1 MADSRTSE
9 SKRLNLVKRRSWREL
24 CWLTANGTGVT
35 LPIFFTR
42 TSARCPVAA
51 RTRMSTSVDTPC
63 VFPFAMAVTRLRDV
77 PAQLDY
83 TDATSRNNMIA
94 PLRRAVRSYRASAV
108 TKTASDSVS
117 ATDIPHHVTAYLTP

>member
-1 MADSRTSE
+1 MLADG
-9 SKRLNLVKRRSWREL
+9 KRKRGY
-24 CWLTANGTGVT
+24 AAV
-35 LPIFFTR
+35 FFTR

-108 TKTASDSVS
+108 TKAASDSVS
-117 ATDIPHHVTAYLTP
+117 ATA